1 MEFNKYIQ
9 SNTLDLHELNSINV
23 PKLLELL
30 KKNKVL
36 YRLIWAGIVLMTKNA
51 EKLFRQR
58 GLVIMA
64 NCHEEENPGI
74 RFITFNR
81 FLKFLYLHHLELAHS
96 KKCFR

>member
-1 MEFNKYIQ
+1 MGW
-9 SNTLDLHELNSINV
+9 NSIDD
-23 PKLLELL
+23 
-30 KKNKVL
+30 
-36 YRLIWAGIVLMTKNA
+36 KNA

-81 FLKFLYLHHLELAHS
+81 FLKFLYLHHLAPYEFHYYDPYYFFRTLAVLYS
-96 KKCFR
+96 SYQCWLI